1 MDTVYYLNLAL
12 YSVTASDQSFM
23 KKKHV
28 LMRVQSICAI
38 GKLASKLVILNSLPS
53 QASKNK
59 DIHGDD
65 GAKQIGKP
73 NFNLQPPDALVDGH
87 DDDDHEGAAD
97 GMEKHDNRIENQ
109 GPVNLQVRQSRPES
123 RKKSQGPVN
132 LQVCEQFEAQHL

>member
-1 MDTVYYLNLAL
+1 
-12 YSVTASDQSFM
+12 
-23 KKKHV
+23 
-28 LMRVQSICAI
+28 MRIHNICVI
-38 GKLASKLVILNSLPS
+38 DKLASKLVFLNTHSL

-73 NFNLQPPDALVDGH
+73 NFNLQPPDAHVDGH

-109 GPVNLQVRQSRPES
+109 GPVNLQVRKSSTSQSLGKEIRKNFRDQSVYKYVYNFRPKISENS
-123 RKKSQGPVN
+123 GNSW
-132 LQVCEQFEAQHL
+132 FA